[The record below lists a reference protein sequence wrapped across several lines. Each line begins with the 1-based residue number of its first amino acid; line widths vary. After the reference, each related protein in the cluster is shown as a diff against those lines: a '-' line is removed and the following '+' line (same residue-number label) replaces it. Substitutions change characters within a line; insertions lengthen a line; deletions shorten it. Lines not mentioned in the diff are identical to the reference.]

1 LAKIYRRSHSKSTKN
16 QIHYRKKSKFFGWT
30 NKYAKKPIMNTEPTL
45 FYIII
50 GILVALL
57 ILSSYIIRNLLVKTE
72 QYEDVTQNQVKY
84 LQNISDLIGE
94 SKQHLQTLDEK
105 GVFQSDDEVG
115 EFFNQMKEVQEQ
127 LNNYMLPQNYG
138 KEKSES

>member
-1 LAKIYRRSHSKSTKN
+1 MDIN
-16 QIHYRKKSKFFGWT
+16 
-30 NKYAKKPIMNTEPTL
+30 PTQ

-57 ILSSYIIRNLLVKTE
+57 IICTYIINNLLVKVE
-72 QYEDVTQNQVKY
+72 KYEDITQDQVRY
-84 LQNISDLIGE
+84 LQNISDTIGE
-94 SKQHLQTLDEK
+94 SKRHLQNLDDK

-127 LNNYMLPQNYG
+127 LNDYMLPQNYG
-138 KEKSES
+138 KEESES

>member
-1 LAKIYRRSHSKSTKN
+1 MDIN
-16 QIHYRKKSKFFGWT
+16 
-30 NKYAKKPIMNTEPTL
+30 PTL

-57 ILSSYIIRNLLVKTE
+57 VIFSYIINNLLVKVE
-72 QYEDVTQNQVKY
+72 KYEDITQDQVRY
-84 LQNISDLIGE
+84 LQNISDTIGE
-94 SKQHLQTLDEK
+94 SKRHLQNLDDK

-127 LNNYMLPQNYG
+127 LNDYMLPKNYG
-138 KEKSES
+138 KEESES